1 VADVGRSAPTM
12 VRPVETDN
20 FSGQEPV
27 DSVYI
32 QDPFLAE
39 DMRSGENPDIMR
51 AFFPTAMELTDTTNP
66 PRSYKE
72 ECPYNCDDLPFLNK
86 KFRLIEQYPE

>member
-1 VADVGRSAPTM
+1 MDS
-12 VRPVETDN
+12 

-27 DSVYI
+27 NSVYI

-51 AFFPTAMELTDTTNP
+51 TFLPATIESADTTNLFG
-66 PRSYKE
+66 SHKE
-72 ECPYNCDDLPFLNK
+72 QCPYNCDDFASVKK
-86 KFRLIEQYPE
+86 KFRLIEEFPE